1 MRRRLATIRGIMV
14 GVIWC
19 ALLVALARLPGTQW
33 ITTVF
38 FFTVGP
44 ICGAVV
50 ERCWGG
56 KGLRGGM
63 IGGITSYGGF
73 AIVMMLIAYYSG
85 EPQIADPLGPSLGF
99 FMLATFG
106 AVTGWGVGFLIWAV
120 MRIEDPFGKT

>member
-63 IGGITSYGGF
+63 IGGITSYCGF
-73 AIVMMLIAYYSG
+73 GFVMLLIANDSRQLEAG
-85 EPQIADPLGPSLGF
+85 DLLGPGLGF

-106 AVTGWGVGFLIWAV
+106 ALVGCGVGFLIWVV